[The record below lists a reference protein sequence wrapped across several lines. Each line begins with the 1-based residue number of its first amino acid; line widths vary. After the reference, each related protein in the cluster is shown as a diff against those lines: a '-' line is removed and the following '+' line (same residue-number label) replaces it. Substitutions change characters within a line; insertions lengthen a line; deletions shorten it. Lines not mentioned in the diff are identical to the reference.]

1 MSSDLAIT
9 VNGVGKVFPIYAK
22 PHHRLMQMLSP
33 KAAKHRWFRE
43 FRALEGVSFDVRR
56 GETLGI
62 VGRNGSGKSTLLQI
76 ICGTLTPNTGSIQV
90 NGRVAALLELGAGF
104 NPEFTGRENVYLNGT
119 VLGLT
124 RQEIDQR
131 FDEIL
136 SFADI
141 GEFIDQPVKSY
152 SSGMYI
158 RLAFA
163 VAINVTP
170 DVLVIDEALSVGDE
184 AFQRK
189 CFARIQQIKEAGAT
203 VLFVSHSAGT
213 VTELCD
219 RAILLDRGE
228 LIATG
233 TPKFVVS
240 RYQKMLYAPADQ
252 AQLVREQIR
261 HDMLQLS
268 APDVVMHDSDRSDAA
283 LVRNALQKMEAAAED
298 YLDVGMV
305 PKSTV
310 RYSHRGAHIEDA
322 HIETLDGRRVNV
334 LRGGASYVYTYRV
347 RFDSLAMRVRFGM
360 MIKTVAGI
368 ELGGGVSHTPAT
380 AEDECAPE
388 TEVIVRFDFRC
399 MLAPDVYFLNA
410 GVTGYV
416 DGQETFLDRHLD
428 IAMFRVLPD
437 PERLAT
443 GVVDFLVVPSVV
455 RALAKAD

>member
-1 MSSDLAIT
+1 
-9 VNGVGKVFPIYAK
+9 
-22 PHHRLMQMLSP
+22 
-33 KAAKHRWFRE
+33 
-43 FRALEGVSFDVRR
+43 
-56 GETLGI
+56 
-62 VGRNGSGKSTLLQI
+62 
-76 ICGTLTPNTGSIQV
+76 
-90 NGRVAALLELGAGF
+90 
-104 NPEFTGRENVYLNGT
+104 
-119 VLGLT
+119 
-124 RQEIDQR
+124 
-131 FDEIL
+131 
-136 SFADI
+136 
-141 GEFIDQPVKSY
+141 
-152 SSGMYI
+152 MYI

-252 AQLVREQIR
+252 AQRVREQIR
-261 HDMLQLS
+261 QDMFQLS
-268 APDVVMHDSDRSDAA
+268 TMDVVMHDADRSDAA
-283 LVRNALQKMEAAAED
+283 LVRDALQKRDSASDD

-322 HIETLDGRRVNV
+322 HIETPDGRRVNV
-334 LRGGASYVYTYRV
+334 LRGGAAYVYTYRV
-347 RFDSLAMRVRFGM
+347 RFDNSATRVRFGM
-360 MIKTVAGI
+360 MIKTIAGI
-368 ELGGGVSHTPAT
+368 ELGGGVSHTQEA
-380 AEDECAPE
+380 AEDEFAAD
-388 TEVIVRFDFRC
+388 TVATVRFDFRC

-428 IAMFRVLPD
+428 IAMFRVLPN

-443 GVVDFLVVPSVV
+443 GVVDFMVVPSVV
-455 RALAKAD
+455 CAIAKAN